1 MPIKSSS
8 FSPVYNTN
16 TNGDL
21 VVEVLNSSSGSAA
34 LPPNAATATNQTTT
48 NNLLSPIGMDVNN
61 LKSNVASILPFL
73 GLDVTAIR
81 ALLPASLGAKTAAN
95 SLSITPASDAIFSVT
110 QATPPAFLFETI
122 IQRAANTTTYA
133 INDVYGAA
141 FELVSNPAPSTGQ
154 FLIITDIEILW
165 NTTTMPSGMSSF
177 ALYLYRTPPS
187 AVADN
192 GAFSIPVP
200 DRVAVIYP
208 SGILLNAF
216 TPRGG
221 GVISAQVNNLN
232 LVVKLTGTSLFAYLV
247 TLGSFTPATPS
258 ETAIIRMRALA
269 A

>member
-1 MPIKSSS
+1 MSGIPIA
-8 FSPVYNTN
+8 
-16 TNGDL
+16 G
-21 VVEVLNSSSGSAA
+21 
-34 LPPNAATATNQTTT
+34 TNQQA
-48 NNLLSPIGMDVNN
+48 LLVSDASSAEI
-61 LKSNVASILPFL
+61 LSN
-73 GLDVTAIR
+73 IR
-81 ALLPASLGAKTAAN
+81 AQIPASLGVKTAAN

-154 FLIITDIEILW
+154 FLIITDIEIIW
-165 NTTTMPSGMSSF
+165 NTTAMPSGMSSF
-177 ALYLYRTPPS
+177 ALYLYRVTPPS

-247 TLGSFTPATPS
+247 TLGSFTPSVPS

>member
-1 MPIKSSS
+1 MSGIPIA
-8 FSPVYNTN
+8 
-16 TNGDL
+16 G
-21 VVEVLNSSSGSAA
+21 
-34 LPPNAATATNQTTT
+34 TNQQA
-48 NNLLSPIGMDVNN
+48 LLVSDASSAEI
-61 LKSNVASILPFL
+61 LSN
-73 GLDVTAIR
+73 IR
-81 ALLPASLGAKTAAN
+81 AQIPASLGVKTAAN

-177 ALYLYRTPPS
+177 ALYLYRVTPPS

-192 GAFSIPVP
+192 GAFSVP
-200 DRVAVIYP
+200 IGDRTAIIYP
-208 SGILLNAF
+208 NGILLNAF

-247 TLGSFTPATPS
+247 TLGSFTPSAPS